1 MRRKM
6 SRPVDRRVFKK
17 TATRT
22 KALNLGIGIVPR
34 GGTRL

>member
-1 MRRKM
+1 MRRIM
-6 SRPVDRRVFKK
+6 SKAKDRRVFKK